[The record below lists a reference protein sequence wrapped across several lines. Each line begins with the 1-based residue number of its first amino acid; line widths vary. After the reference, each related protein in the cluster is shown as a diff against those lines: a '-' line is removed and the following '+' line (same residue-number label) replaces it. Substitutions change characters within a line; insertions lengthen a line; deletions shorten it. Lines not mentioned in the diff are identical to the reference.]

1 VVSAPHEICGTVC
14 GVFSLLH
21 EVTHSVGK
29 ILYKESMSKM
39 CLGLYQCWLVFWT
52 PPMLYLVDTWFVYLN
67 HWVIKKERQWEEPS
81 HIFIHGHKIETLL
94 ETQQCKK
101 LKCLVVTTLAM
112 A

>member
-1 VVSAPHEICGTVC
+1 
-14 GVFSLLH
+14 
-21 EVTHSVGK
+21 
-29 ILYKESMSKM
+29 M